1 MAYTLNKLITNAFYL
16 SKIRSKDYQTVG
28 GDDTAIG
35 LDLFNKVL
43 AHHSANTRMIPYN
56 SSKTIDAVIG
66 QEEYFIEHLVEPM
79 SLTFNLDTV
88 RYPVEKISRERYHA
102 SGGVEGFN
110 SLPYECNFERTLKG
124 CDLYIYP
131 TPADTYPLHIWG
143 KYNFNS
149 VGVSDL
155 PTDMLLVYDLYYIDY
170 LESLLAKRLC
180 SYYGHPVDPEVQ
192 QIIDKISS
200 NINSMNYIDITPKRI
215 NLYGGGGSVDWMSY
229 NLSRGYSPTGY

>member
-28 GDDTAIG
+28 GDDIAVG

-43 AHHSANTRMIPYN
+43 AHHSANTRMIPYY

-66 QEEYFIEHLVEPM
+66 QEEYFIKGLVEPM

-88 RYPVEKISRERYHA
+88 RYPVEKIGRDRYHTT
-102 SGGVEGFN
+102 GNVEGFN
-110 SLPYECNFERTLKG
+110 SLPYECSFERTLKG
-124 CDLYIYP
+124 CDLYIHP
-131 TPADTYPLHIWG
+131 NPASTYPLHIWG
-143 KYNFNS
+143 KFSFDS
-149 VGVSDL
+149 VGVSGL
-155 PTDMLLVYDLYYIDY
+155 TTDMLLVYDLWYIDY
-170 LESLLAKRLC
+170 LEHLLASRLC
-180 SYYGHPVDPEVQ
+180 GYYGHPVDPEVQ

-215 NLYGGGGSVDWMSY
+215 NLYGRGGAVNWMSF
-229 NLSRGYSPTGY
+229 NLDRGFSPTGY